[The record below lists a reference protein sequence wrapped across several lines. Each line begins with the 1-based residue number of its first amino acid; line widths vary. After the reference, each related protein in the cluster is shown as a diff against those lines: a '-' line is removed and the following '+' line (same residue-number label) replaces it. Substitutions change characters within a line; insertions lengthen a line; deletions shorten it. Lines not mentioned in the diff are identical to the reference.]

1 MRQQIIQKD
10 DLKNIIMNI
19 LRKLPSYHK
28 IRTNTVKNGHAGNK
42 ELLKIKCVLAEK
54 NSNATESVE
63 K

>member
-1 MRQQIIQKD
+1 
-10 DLKNIIMNI
+10 MNI
-19 LRKLPSYHK
+19 LRELSSYHK
-28 IRTNTVKNGHAGNK
+28 IRTDTVKNGHAGNK